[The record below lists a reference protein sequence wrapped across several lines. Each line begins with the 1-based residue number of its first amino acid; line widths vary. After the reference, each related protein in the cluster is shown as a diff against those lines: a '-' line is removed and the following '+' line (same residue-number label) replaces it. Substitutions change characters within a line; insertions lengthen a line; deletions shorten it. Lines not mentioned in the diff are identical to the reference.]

1 MYAIPFSQ
9 GSRAFIGR
17 HIAILE
23 LQVLISTLVSRDDME
38 LKDGLTQKL
47 EIFERFNSNPGP
59 LPIRIQRRQAEAQ

>member
-1 MYAIPFSQ
+1 MLSLSAKAAVHALVGTSIV
-9 GSRAFIGR
+9 
-17 HIAILE
+17 E
-23 LQVLISTLVSRDDME
+23 LQILISTLVSRDDME